1 VTEPDTTGSARAK
14 ETVLPG
20 ACLPKGE
27 AELEPEELSL
37 TQTDSQTAGA
47 KTARSLGF
55 TGPA

>member
-1 VTEPDTTGSARAK
+1 VAEPETAGSARAK

-20 ACLPKGE
+20 ACLPKG
-27 AELEPEELSL
+27 EPEELSL